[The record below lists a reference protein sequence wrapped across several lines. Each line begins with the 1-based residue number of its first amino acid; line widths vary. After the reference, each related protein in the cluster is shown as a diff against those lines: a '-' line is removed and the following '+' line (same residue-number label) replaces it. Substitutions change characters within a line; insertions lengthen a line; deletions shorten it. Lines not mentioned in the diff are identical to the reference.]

1 MWRLRL
7 CLLALYFAGG
17 DCRNAQAIEQVHTA
31 IQKGDTVRLAT
42 LLVTDPSLLNIRD
55 DEGQGPV
62 WWAMQSEASPN
73 LIGLLIALGS
83 NITNEDRD
91 KHGLRPLDYIRGGVT
106 DQVVES
112 WIASAKKAIPA
123 IEEIKRLL
131 IKQLEVKLRTVKAL
145 DEELDS
151 YDD

>member
-1 MWRLRL
+1 M
-7 CLLALYFAGG
+7 LALYFAGG

-42 LLVTDPSLLNIRD
+42 LLVTDSTLLNVRD

-62 WWAMQSEASPN
+62 WWAMQSGASPN
-73 LIGLLIALGS
+73 VVGLLIALGS
-83 NITNEDRD
+83 NITHEERD

-112 WIASAKKAIPA
+112 WIGSAKKAIPA
-123 IEEIKRLL
+123 IDLIKRLL
-131 IKQLEVKLRTVKAL
+131 ILQLEDKLRAVMAL
-145 DEELDS
+145 NEELDS